1 MTRRPAP
8 VLGARPRD
16 DAQRWVDGDGKG
28 RAAPKAEAYSARLTI
43 DVTPALRGRIKV
55 AAFHQGI
62 TVADLLR
69 TMLEER
75 FGAGAGP
82 S

>member
-1 MTRRPAP
+1 MTRRVAP

-16 DAQRWVDGDGKG
+16 DAQRWVDGEGKG
-28 RAAPKAEAYSARLTI
+28 RTPAKAEAYSARLTI

-55 AAFHQGI
+55 AAFHQGV

-69 TMLEER
+69 AMLEER
-75 FGAGAGP
+75 FGAGP